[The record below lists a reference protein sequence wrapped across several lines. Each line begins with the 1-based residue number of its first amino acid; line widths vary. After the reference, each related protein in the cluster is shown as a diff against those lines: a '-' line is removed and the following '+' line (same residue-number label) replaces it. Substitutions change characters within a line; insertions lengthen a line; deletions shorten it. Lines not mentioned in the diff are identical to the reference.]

1 MTVFILY
8 LVILMAITFWT
19 AHMSK
24 NSADFIAGGKKI
36 GGISMAL
43 SERATGESAWLIL
56 GLTGEAYLLGLQAL
70 WFALGCVIGIFFI
83 WFVMGDRLR
92 RAAEATGSLT
102 ITSLI
107 SRKFSGA
114 EKIISSIASLIIIF
128 FLLFY
133 IEAQFYGGGKVLFDT
148 FGIPEFWGIVI
159 GSLIVVF
166 YCMIGGFIT
175 VVATDVF
182 QAVLMIISLIAMPI
196 ILLFVLAS
204 HDMNLVAS
212 FQRAGGSY
220 VSLTGGEVGAGAF
233 LLIASGLSWALG
245 YTGQP
250 QLLTRIML
258 VRSRKD
264 YNRGKWVAGFWTLL
278 AYAGAILIGFIGIVF
293 VREGLI
299 GGDAVARLS
308 DSQHKG
314 FELIFP
320 VLVRAFMLPVL
331 AGFMLSGAISAMM
344 STASSEVILCSSA
357 ITEDIHGNFANKKMH
372 AKRALWFN
380 RLMTLVVGLVAF
392 GLAMLVKDSVFGLV
406 SYAWSGIG
414 SSFGPALLLIL
425 FWERVSRAGVIASLL
440 SGSVGTIIWKY
451 FFEKDTGI
459 SERLTSFLFAFAMA
473 VLFSLLFPEK
483 KRDNYGQE
491 HHESF

>member
-1 MTVFILY
+1 MITVFVLY
-8 LVILMAITFWT
+8 LVALMAIALWT
-19 AHMSK
+19 ARMSK
-24 NSADFIAGGKKI
+24 SSADFIAGGKRI
-36 GGISMAL
+36 GGVSMAL

-70 WFALGCVIGIFFI
+70 WFALGCVAGILFI

-107 SRKFSGA
+107 SRRFPGA
-114 EKIISSIASLIIIF
+114 ERIISSLASLVIIF

-133 IEAQFYGGGKVLFDT
+133 IEAQFYGGGKVLYDT
-148 FGIPEFWGIVI
+148 FGIPQFWGVVI
-159 GSLIVVF
+159 GSLVVVF

-182 QAVLMIISLIAMPI
+182 QAILMIVSLVVMPV
-196 ILLFVLAS
+196 ILLLVMAS
-204 HDMNLVAS
+204 HDIDLAAS
-212 FQRAGGSY
+212 LHKAGESY
-220 VSLTGGEVGAGAF
+220 ASLTGGEAGMGAF
-233 LLIASGLSWALG
+233 LLVASGLSWALG

-258 VRSRKD
+258 IRSRKD
-264 YNRGKWVAGFWTLL
+264 YDRGKWVAGAWTLL
-278 AYAGAILIGFIGIVF
+278 AYAGAILIGFVGIAF
-293 VREGLI
+293 VQGGLI
-299 GGDAVARLS
+299 GGDAAARLS
-308 DSQHKG
+308 DTEHKG

-320 VLVRAFMLPVL
+320 VLVNAFMLPVL
-331 AGFMLSGAISAMM
+331 AGIMLSGAISAMM
-344 STASSEVILCSSA
+344 STASSEIILCSSV
-357 ITEDIHGNFANKKMH
+357 ITEDIHGSFAKRKME

-380 RLMTLVVGLVAF
+380 RLITLAVGLVAF
-392 GLAMLVKDSVFGLV
+392 FLALVVKDSVFGLV

-425 FWERVSRAGVIASLL
+425 FWRRMSRAGVVASLV
-440 SGSVGTIIWKY
+440 SGTVGTIVWKC

-459 SERLTSFLFAFAMA
+459 SERLTSFVFALAMA
-473 VLFSLLFPEK
+473 VLFSLAFPEK
-483 KRDNYGQE
+483 APAEARRP
-491 HHESF
+491 